1 MFELFSIGPTGYFAV
16 KQPELII
23 VKLVLHI
30 RGQKHVTKEMTERQ
44 MIALGLIR
52 ENKGL
57 TISEMSLKT
66 NVTLQLFKN

>member
-1 MFELFSIGPTGYFAV
+1 MGKFLWTV
-16 KQPELII
+16 VI

-30 RGQKHVTKEMTERQ
+30 RGQKHVTKEITERQ

-57 TISEMSLKT
+57 TISEMFLKT

>member
-1 MFELFSIGPTGYFAV
+1 
-16 KQPELII
+16 
-23 VKLVLHI
+23 
-30 RGQKHVTKEMTERQ
+30 

-57 TISEMSLKT
+57 IISEMSLKT

>member
-1 MFELFSIGPTGYFAV
+1 
-16 KQPELII
+16 
-23 VKLVLHI
+23 
-30 RGQKHVTKEMTERQ
+30 

-57 TISEMSLKT
+57 TISEMFLKT

>member
-1 MFELFSIGPTGYFAV
+1 
-16 KQPELII
+16 
-23 VKLVLHI
+23 
-30 RGQKHVTKEMTERQ
+30 

-57 TISEMSLKT
+57 TIFEMSLKT

>member
-1 MFELFSIGPTGYFAV
+1 
-16 KQPELII
+16 
-23 VKLVLHI
+23 
-30 RGQKHVTKEMTERQ
+30 
-44 MIALGLIR
+44 MIALGLIL